1 VFLSHFIRDAG
12 LRKLHKLGEWRVR
25 PARTARQQLVEPHEP
40 IIFDLMAD
48 SDEIPVMLPF
58 QDKVG
63 TGWHVVIRYR
73 EGHEREVT
81 GFSSEKEALAWII
94 DNTPNVDK
102 QAGA

>member
-1 VFLSHFIRDAG
+1 
-12 LRKLHKLGEWRVR
+12 
-25 PARTARQQLVEPHEP
+25 
-40 IIFDLMAD
+40 
-48 SDEIPVMLPF
+48 MLPF